1 MPKLTAQYVFRKDGS
16 RAIASY
22 KLPLQ
27 KVNTEKIC
35 GFNKDTEVEIEY
47 LENKIIITKKE

>member
-47 LENKIIITKKE
+47 LKNKIIITKKE